1 MLGLPGRVP
10 KTVTV
15 RVQRASGLVNPHID
29 GKKKPKAL
37 KWRVAVKS
45 GKKKLE
51 SDSVVD
57 AAGNPSWD
65 FEVTLKIAKIDEP
78 VAIKVTDSD
87 GHHIGQVIIPL
98 VKIPPRPADPSKR
111 PASPSRLCAAE
122 LEPTRKVSHVTG
134 TLYYWV
140 WAEDFYD
147 DDGPPKSSRSSA
159 LGSVHLHRSAS
170 RLSGIVH
177 HKSKHGADA
186 ASVQGSTI
194 SMYSKTG
201 DKSDKPWYKK
211 HTGKHIREA
220 LHRSHKTDSRNGS
233 EISYT
238 MSQSMG
244 SLFPDAVVR
253 KDNPSSYLGHDGS
266 VLGASSVVS
275 GSDLYGGDSSHLSS
289 GGRPVTVQNPL
300 PAVPSPDMTP
310 ALSRAGSQ
318 RKVIQPSAEVSRPAE
333 IKRPERSPSSLLSK
347 AQNRK
352 SSSSSVSA
360 SKTAINESPQPTP
373 PAAPPRSSESS
384 ARREP
389 VSILKPPKEVSDSD
403 MSSNSDSD
411 ADELSSRPP
420 QKTSSSSVTAN
431 AAPRSNTPP
440 EPDPVLLSLTPTSG
454 SAEGDFEIFV
464 FASGLT
470 DSVMKSALLLIDGY
484 TIATNRWK
492 VEVGHWA
499 EAPVGTTHRLTVRL
513 PPMPVGR
520 VYLELETMFKGRL
533 RCPQAF
539 TFEATA
545 QPPSPSPPIPLFPA
559 KKPSAVVSPS
569 AKPGPPAEEDSP
581 ISGSTG
587 PSSSPGHTSL
597 VRTGSQRDSIR
608 LTDKRQRSFRAGR
621 PSDEQPS
628 VTVSSTADVMYSGSA
643 RTRSSGFGSE
653 DSASEL
659 GTVRTVDP
667 NASVAEI
674 RAALAEAEATIA
686 KLKLTVTNLEGKLAS
701 KTVDV
706 DRVSSD
712 LCKLRLRL
720 LEDGKIEYL
729 EKRG

>member
-244 SLFPDAVVR
+244 SLFPDTVVR

-513 PPMPVGR
+513 PPMPV
-520 VYLELETMFKGRL
+520 V
-533 RCPQAF
+533 
-539 TFEATA
+539 
-545 QPPSPSPPIPLFPA
+545 
-559 KKPSAVVSPS
+559 
-569 AKPGPPAEEDSP
+569 
-581 ISGSTG
+581 SGSTG